1 MELIRKVIRL
11 KNNKEM
17 DEWKKD
23 RIQACK
29 NGKNPTFI
37 TKLKSGYVVIG
48 DTQFLPG
55 YCVLLYKEKVSSLNE
70 LSIEDREQF
79 LLDMTIVGDAINE
92 IYKPS
97 RVNYEVLGNLDEY
110 VHAHIFPRYDWEG
123 EIRKSSVRRY
133 PREKFKEENT
143 QFVNLENKE
152 DIKLTLKNT
161 IDKISKNIYKE

>member
-1 MELIRKVIRL
+1 M
-11 KNNKEM
+11 KNNGEEKLNQ
-17 DEWKKD
+17 WKKD

-29 NGKNPTFI
+29 DGKNPTFI

-70 LSIEDREQF
+70 LNVKDREQF

-92 IYKPS
+92 IYKPY

-110 VHAHIFPRYDWEG
+110 IHAHIFPRYIWEG
-123 EIRKSSVRRY
+123 ENRKKSVRRY
-133 PREKFKEENT
+133 PMEKFKEENT
-143 QFVNLENKE
+143 QFINLENKE
-152 DIKLTLKNT
+152 NIKLTLKNT
-161 IDKISKNIYKE
+161 IDRIARTIDKS